1 MRHKKFVETPSFRLL
16 QGHITDKK
24 AHFLP
29 KFSAN
34 FSISQPKQ
42 FKRKHFEPKVLFMSE
57 SVNLVSMEKNVDGD
71 NYSGHYNSDGLDKSF
86 IIQNELDLVPYYWGA
101 RTSQNIFVG

>member
-1 MRHKKFVETPSFRLL
+1 MLHI
-16 QGHITDKK
+16 GHTDKK
-24 AHFLP
+24 VHFLP

-34 FSISQPKQ
+34 ISISHPKQ
-42 FKRKHFEPKVLFMSE
+42 FKRKHFEPKLLFMSE